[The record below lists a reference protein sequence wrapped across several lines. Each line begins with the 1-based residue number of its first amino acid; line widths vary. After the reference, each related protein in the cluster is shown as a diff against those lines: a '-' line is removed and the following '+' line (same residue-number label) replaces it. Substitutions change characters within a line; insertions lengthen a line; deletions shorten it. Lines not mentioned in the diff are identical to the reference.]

1 MIEDRHVNRH
11 FQSTFKAKARIGRAA
26 HVQPSGF
33 RDFQRFIEPMGQ
45 PPWVPP
51 TPLIMHFIWLSRPAG
66 SIFLP
71 NLQPRPT
78 AQTTERP

>member
-1 MIEDRHVNRH
+1 MIQARHINRH
-11 FQSTFKAKARIGRAA
+11 FQSNGKAKVRIGRAA
-26 HVQPSGF
+26 HVQPSGS
-33 RDFQRFIEPMGQ
+33 RDFQRFIDTMAQ

-51 TPLIMHFIWLSRPAG
+51 TSLIMHFIRLSPPAG
-66 SIFLP
+66 SIFPP